1 MLKKRKKTAGSEQA
15 AAGAMTVAPP
25 ARSGDPTRGAPMNGA
40 AVPTRPSHSWEEN
53 YGDLV
58 YDLFYSILWNHK
70 GAGTL
75 YLSFWNEMDRELS
88 RRKEVYERHARS
100 WVLRGAIQFV
110 LTSVGKFGRSLT
122 PSEQVML
129 DANLNIPAR
138 LRQFESYLHKL
149 PHSDQILLLL
159 RDKYGLPY
167 GEISPAM
174 GLTEGALKIKRQQA
188 LRAMEEWLWDRT

>member
-1 MLKKRKKTAGSEQA
+1 VLKKKRKKTS
-15 AAGAMTVAPP
+15 
-25 ARSGDPTRGAPMNGA
+25 TRGLAPSDSPHSA
-40 AVPTRPSHSWEEN
+40 ASTTKEAPLRPSHAWEEN

-58 YDLFYSILWNHK
+58 YDLFYSVLWNHK
-70 GAGTL
+70 GASTL
-75 YLSFWNEMDRELS
+75 YLSYWNQMDRHLAQA
-88 RRKEVYERHARS
+88 KEVYQRYARA
-100 WVLRGAIQFV
+100 WVLKGAIE
-110 LTSVGKFGRSLT
+110 LLLEGIPKHGRTLT

-149 PHSDQILLLL
+149 NATDQVLLLL

-167 GEISPAM
+167 EEISPAL
-174 GLTEGALKIKRQQA
+174 GLTEGALKLKRQQA

>member
-1 MLKKRKKTAGSEQA
+1 MIKRKKKN
-15 AAGAMTVAPP
+15 PP
-25 ARSGDPTRGAPMNGA
+25 SGEATPVQVQP
-40 AVPTRPSHSWEEN
+40 RPSRVWEES

-70 GAGTL
+70 GAGIL
-75 YLSFWNEMDRELS
+75 YLAYWNQMDREL
-88 RRKEVYERHARS
+88 ARNPVTYQRYARP
-100 WVLRGAIQFV
+100 WVLRGAIQMV
-110 LTSVGKFGRSLT
+110 TEGLPKYGRALT

-138 LRQFESYLHKL
+138 LKQFESYLHKL
-149 PHSDQILLLL
+149 QPTDQVLLLL

-167 GEISPAM
+167 DEISAAM
-174 GLTEGALKIKRQQA
+174 GHSEGALKIKRQQA

>member
-1 MLKKRKKTAGSEQA
+1 MARP
-15 AAGAMTVAPP
+15 AP
-25 ARSGDPTRGAPMNGA
+25 
-40 AVPTRPSHSWEEN
+40 VPTPGASRPSHGWEEN
-53 YGDLV
+53 YGDMV

-75 YLSFWNEMDRELS
+75 YLAFWNEMDRELS
-88 RRKEVYERHARS
+88 RRSEVYERHARA

-110 LTSVGKFGRSLT
+110 LSSVGKLGRSLT

-138 LRQFESYLHKL
+138 LRQFESYMHKL
-149 PHSDQILLLL
+149 PHSDQVLLLM

-167 GEISPAM
+167 EEISTAM
-174 GLTEGALKIKRQQA
+174 GLSEGALKIKRQQA

>member
-1 MLKKRKKTAGSEQA
+1 MIKRKKKSPPSGESTPA
-15 AAGAMTVAPP
+15 AAPV
-25 ARSGDPTRGAPMNGA
+25 
-40 AVPTRPSHSWEEN
+40 RPSHGWEEN

-58 YDLFYSILWNHK
+58 YDLFYSVLWNHK

-75 YLSFWNEMDRELS
+75 YLAYWNQMDRDLAHSTETYQ
-88 RRKEVYERHARS
+88 RYARP
-100 WVLRGAIQFV
+100 WVLRGAIQMV
-110 LTSVGKFGRSLT
+110 LEGLTKHGRVLT

-138 LRQFESYLHKL
+138 LKQFESYLHKL
-149 PHSDQILLLL
+149 QPSDQILLLL

-167 GEISPAM
+167 NEISAAM
-174 GLTEGALKIKRQQA
+174 GHSEGALKIKRQQA